1 MPQVDLAAALQPIA
15 AALLPGWKIT
25 CEALPAE
32 EMAGAL
38 ATCLPYPTRS
48 IAHVRVLTPW
58 PEGESLVETLWH
70 ELTHAAISPITAQ
83 LGNDP
88 GAVMVEEQI
97 VERLGNLLAK
107 IPLAARLAVARAINS
122 FAPAP
127 MRARLSTASA
137 GRVRARSGG
146 VMDPDTIKAL
156 IEAIKAQDGEAAL
169 AICEKAL
176 LDQATGGAA
185 PTAEPGEPAGEEPP
199 AAKVSAGAEPGG
211 ADSAPPS
218 ESGEP
223 QEGARVVARK
233 KGAPTVIENADQKRA
248 RLAREQLEADAAESK
263 IIVADQRK
271 QAKQGLVEGL
281 RARLAGHTGLPAIEK
296 RVLAA
301 PTYERAKELA
311 DTAIEM
317 GGGQVRARAVGE
329 DGQPIG
335 TKPAPDTTGTP
346 APYTAAQLVAEGIP
360 SVLAG
365 EIVEQHKKSPKL
377 AENSLLNAR
386 ARLNGHGSGFMPAKP
401 AAGAQK
407 GS

>member
-1 MPQVDLAAALQPIA
+1 
-15 AALLPGWKIT
+15 
-25 CEALPAE
+25 
-32 EMAGAL
+32 
-38 ATCLPYPTRS
+38 
-48 IAHVRVLTPW
+48 
-58 PEGESLVETLWH
+58 
-70 ELTHAAISPITAQ
+70 
-83 LGNDP
+83 
-88 GAVMVEEQI
+88 
-97 VERLGNLLAK
+97 
-107 IPLAARLAVARAINS
+107 
-122 FAPAP
+122 
-127 MRARLSTASA
+127 
-137 GRVRARSGG
+137 
-146 VMDPDTIKAL
+146 MDPDTIKAL

-185 PTAEPGEPAGEEPP
+185 PSAEPGEPAGEEPP
-199 AAKVSAGAEPGG
+199 APAAKVNAGAEPGG

-329 DGQPIG
+329 DGQAIG